1 MMCDAVLG
9 VGAETQDGFVECL
22 LSVGSGLVG
31 FLLDRGKSGGGV
43 GDPVGMCLSQ
53 ENSNHI
59 LGSLSGHDGIRAT
72 GWRPPRGLR
81 GRWRRPG
88 CEALDLAFP
97 GVARSCLSAGWVVP
111 TRDVGVIDQQEV
123 PLLDRLG
130 ESAGEEDQDCL
141 KEGGDYVTRSWRSWV
156 GRLPG
161 GRRPPSEAGSG
172 EGPAGR
178 PPSDRVRGYGIWT
191 DPFHDSRSRQRNG
204 R

>member
-59 LGSLSGHDGIRAT
+59 LGSLSGHDGLRAT
-72 GWRPPRGLR
+72 GRRPPRGLP

-88 CEALDLAFP
+88 C
-97 GVARSCLSAGWVVP
+97 
-111 TRDVGVIDQQEV
+111 
-123 PLLDRLG
+123 
-130 ESAGEEDQDCL
+130 
-141 KEGGDYVTRSWRSWV
+141 
-156 GRLPG
+156 
-161 GRRPPSEAGSG
+161 
-172 EGPAGR
+172 
-178 PPSDRVRGYGIWT
+178 
-191 DPFHDSRSRQRNG
+191 
-204 R
+204 